1 MGICS
6 EPSSVHFL
14 HESIEDKQPS
24 DFNKISVC
32 QRGNNLNSISWSFFA
47 LLETP
52 QYPLAFF
59 DLIFKEILIDLS
71 GRPIKLSASLA
82 AIKPAEIV

>member
-1 MGICS
+1 M
-6 EPSSVHFL
+6 
-14 HESIEDKQPS
+14 K
-24 DFNKISVC
+24 
-32 QRGNNLNSISWSFFA
+32 SISWSFFA
-47 LLETP
+47 LLETR
-52 QYPLAFF
+52 QYPLALL